1 MLSPVPAPIMP
12 VVSSANP
19 LLLVEDNL
27 YNAKLMLIYLKKLG
41 YEVLW
46 AQSGRE
52 MWQLL
57 EHAQPALVLMDINL
71 PETDGLILTQQLRS
85 HSRWQ
90 RIPIIVQT
98 AMAMLGDREACFEA
112 GANGYIAKPLDLRQL
127 AGLIVQCLETDAG

>member
-1 MLSPVPAPIMP
+1 MGAKRAGNVA
-12 VVSSANP
+12 VV
-19 LLLVEDNL
+19 
-27 YNAKLMLIYLKKLG
+27 
-41 YEVLW
+41 
-46 AQSGRE
+46 
-52 MWQLL
+52 

-98 AMAMLGDREACFEA
+98 AMAMLGDREACFKA